1 MDIEEVK
8 KEKQELEDKIFKL
21 LTDFHTKTKM
31 LPISVHLDILTVENM
46 GDNLHQHLN
55 NIRID
60 ATV

>member
-8 KEKQELEDKIFKL
+8 KDKKELEDKIFKL

-46 GDNLHQHLN
+46 GNDYHQLLN

-60 ATV
+60 TTV